1 MIFKSYDINK
11 SNISKYNL
19 FLFYGEN
26 QGLKEEIIEKNFK
39 DNYLG
44 EVLNYTES
52 EILKN
57 EDNFYNNILS
67 NSFFNNEKLIIIKR
81 TSDKILN
88 IIENINEKNLDNLKI
103 ILDAN
108 ILEKKSKMRKFFE
121 KEKKT
126 ICVPFYEDN
135 QKALL
140 TIAVNFFKQNK
151 INISPQ
157 NINLIIDRCNGDRI
171 NLNNELK
178 KIQNYMVNKSTINTE
193 ELLKLTNLA
202 DNFSA
207 SELVDNSL
215 AKNKKKTINILNEN
229 NFSDEDCIIILRVC
243 LSKLKRLLK
252 LQEELKS
259 SKSSDAVI
267 SSFKPPIFWKD
278 KEIIKKQIS
287 NQNHETVKNLISKT
301 NETELLIKKYPQ
313 SSINI
318 MTNFIFEMVI

>member
-1 MIFKSYDINK
+1 MIFKTYDINK
-11 SNISKYNL
+11 SNILKYNL

-39 DNYLG
+39 NNYLG

-88 IIENINEKNLDNLKI
+88 IIENINEKNLNNFKI

-135 QKALL
+135 QKTLL

-157 NINLIIDRCNGDRI
+157 NINLIIDRCKGDRI
-171 NLNNELK
+171 NLKNELK
-178 KIQNYMVNKSTINTE
+178 KIQNYMLNKSTLDTE
-193 ELLKLTNLA
+193 EILKLTNLA
-202 DNFSA
+202 DNYSA

-215 AKNKKKTINILNEN
+215 AKNKKKTM
-229 NFSDEDCIIILRVC
+229 F
-243 LSKLKRLLK
+243 LKK
-252 LQEELKS
+252 
-259 SKSSDAVI
+259 
-267 SSFKPPIFWKD
+267 
-278 KEIIKKQIS
+278 
-287 NQNHETVKNLISKT
+287 
-301 NETELLIKKYPQ
+301 
-313 SSINI
+313 
-318 MTNFIFEMVI
+318 

>member
-39 DNYLG
+39 NNYLG

-151 INISPQ
+151 INVSTQ

-178 KIQNYMVNKSTINTE
+178 KIQNYMLNKSTINTE
-193 ELLKLTNLA
+193 EILKLTNLA

-207 SELVDNSL
+207 TELVDNSL

-229 NFSDEDCIIILRVC
+229 NFSDEDCIVILRVC

-259 SKSSDAVI
+259 SKNIDGVI

-287 NQNHETVKNLISKT
+287 NQNHETVKNLINKT

-318 MTNFIFEMVI
+318 MTNFILEMVI

>member
-1 MIFKSYDINK
+1 MIFKTYDINK

-26 QGLKEEIIEKNFK
+26 QGLKEEVIEKNFK
-39 DNYLG
+39 NNYLG

-52 EILKN
+52 EILKD

-81 TSDKILN
+81 ASDKMLN
-88 IIENINEKNLDNLKI
+88 IIENINERNLDNLKI
-103 ILDAN
+103 VINAN

-135 QKALL
+135 QKTLL

-151 INISPQ
+151 INLSSQ

-178 KIQNYMVNKSTINTE
+178 KIKNYMLNKNTLNTE
-193 ELLKLTNLA
+193 EILKLTNLA
-202 DNFSA
+202 DNYSA

-215 AKNKKKTINILNEN
+215 AKNRKKTINILNEN
-229 NFSDEDCIIILRVC
+229 NFSDEDCIIVLRVC
-243 LSKLKRLLK
+243 LTKLKRLLK
-252 LQEELKS
+252 LQEELK
-259 SKSSDAVI
+259 KNKNSDAVI
-267 SSFKPPIFWKD
+267 SAFKPPIFWKD

-287 NQNHETVKNLISKT
+287 NQNHMNVKNLLNKT

-318 MTNFIFEMVI
+318 MTNFILEMVI

>member
-1 MIFKSYDINK
+1 MIFKTYDINK
-11 SNISKYNL
+11 SNILKYNL

-39 DNYLG
+39 NNYLG

-88 IIENINEKNLDNLKI
+88 IIENINEKNLNNFKI

-135 QKALL
+135 QKTLL

-157 NINLIIDRCNGDRI
+157 NINLIIDRCKGDRI
-171 NLNNELK
+171 NLKNELK
-178 KIQNYMVNKSTINTE
+178 KIQNYMLNKSTLDTE
-193 ELLKLTNLA
+193 EILKLTNLA
-202 DNFSA
+202 DNYSA

-215 AKNKKKTINILNEN
+215 AKNKKKQL
-229 NFSDEDCIIILRVC
+229 
-243 LSKLKRLLK
+243 
-252 LQEELKS
+252 
-259 SKSSDAVI
+259 
-267 SSFKPPIFWKD
+267 IF
-278 KEIIKKQIS
+278 
-287 NQNHETVKNLISKT
+287 
-301 NETELLIKKYPQ
+301 
-313 SSINI
+313 
-318 MTNFIFEMVI
+318 

>member
-1 MIFKSYDINK
+1 MIFKTYDINK

-26 QGLKEEIIEKNFK
+26 QGLKEEVIEKNFK
-39 DNYLG
+39 NNYLG

-52 EILKN
+52 EILKD

-81 TSDKILN
+81 ASDKMLN
-88 IIENINEKNLDNLKI
+88 IIENINERNLDNLKI
-103 ILDAN
+103 VINAN

-135 QKALL
+135 QKTLL

-151 INISPQ
+151 INLSSQ

-178 KIQNYMVNKSTINTE
+178 KIKNYMLNKNTLNTE
-193 ELLKLTNLA
+193 EILKLTNLA
-202 DNFSA
+202 DNYSA

-215 AKNKKKTINILNEN
+215 AKNRKKIINILNEN
-229 NFSDEDCIIILRVC
+229 NFSDEDCIIVLRVC
-243 LSKLKRLLK
+243 LTKLKRLLK
-252 LQEELKS
+252 LQEELK
-259 SKSSDAVI
+259 KNKNSDAVI
-267 SSFKPPIFWKD
+267 SAFKPPIFWKD

>member
-1 MIFKSYDINK
+1 MIFKTYDINK

-26 QGLKEEIIEKNFK
+26 QGLKEEVIEKNFK
-39 DNYLG
+39 NNYLG

-52 EILKN
+52 EILKD

-81 TSDKILN
+81 ASDKMLN
-88 IIENINEKNLDNLKI
+88 IIENINERNLDNLKI
-103 ILDAN
+103 VINAN

-135 QKALL
+135 QKTLL

-151 INISPQ
+151 INLSSQ

-178 KIQNYMVNKSTINTE
+178 KIKNYMLNKNTLNTE
-193 ELLKLTNLA
+193 EILKLTNLA
-202 DNFSA
+202 DNYSA

-215 AKNKKKTINILNEN
+215 AKNRKKTINILNEN
-229 NFSDEDCIIILRVC
+229 NFSDEDCIIVLRVC
-243 LSKLKRLLK
+243 LTKLKRLLK
-252 LQEELKS
+252 LQEELK
-259 SKSSDAVI
+259 KNKNSDAVI
-267 SSFKPPIFWKD
+267 SAFKPPIFWKD

-287 NQNHETVKNLISKT
+287 NQNHTNVKNLLNKT

-318 MTNFIFEMVI
+318 MTNFILEMVI